1 MVATQK
7 LSNLQQELLKLYAQ
21 NVSETDL
28 QNIRTLIGHYFA
40 QRLITMA
47 NKSWDEQGWNEQTMH
62 DWLNDERQ

>member
-28 QNIRTLIGHYFA
+28 QNIRELLGHYFA
-40 QRLITMA
+40 QRLTDIA
-47 NKSWDEQGWNEQTMH
+47 DKAWDEHGWSEQTMH
-62 DWLNDERQ
+62 RWLNEEDQ